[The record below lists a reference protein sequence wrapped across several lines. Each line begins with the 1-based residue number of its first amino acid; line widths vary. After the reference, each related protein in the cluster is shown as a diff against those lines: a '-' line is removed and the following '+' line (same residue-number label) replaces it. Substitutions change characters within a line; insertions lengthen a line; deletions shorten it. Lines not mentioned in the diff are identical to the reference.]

1 MVSVGKAGARDRALV
16 RVFARAAIC
25 ALAFSAIAP
34 LEAAAQSD
42 PAVPLQEDA
51 RLALVDHC
59 VLNESARFGQYTD
72 FTGRCKCASKALL
85 GTLSQQEMQSVA
97 KWRKPTSALK
107 RRWADAWNGCG

>member
-1 MVSVGKAGARDRALV
+1 MASFGKAGATDRASV
-16 RVFARAAIC
+16 RFCARIAIC
-25 ALAFSAIAP
+25 GLILSAIAP
-34 LEAAAQSD
+34 LQAGAQSA
-42 PAVPLQEDA
+42 PVVPLNEDA

-72 FTGRCKCASKALL
+72 FTERCKCASKSLL
-85 GTLSQQEMQSVA
+85 ASLSQQEMQSVA